1 MIFEWI
7 FWSNRFLVILRKLFM
22 LSIAKFGD
30 YTAQTPKKSA
40 PIRLIQPENNGPSTN
55 LIERDKVFIHNNSS
69 VSGKPLVHASFI
81 SVLL

>member
-1 MIFEWI
+1 
-7 FWSNRFLVILRKLFM
+7 M

-55 LIERDKVFIHNNSS
+55 LIERDKVFKHNNSS
-69 VSGKPLVHASFI
+69 VSGKPLVHVSFI
-81 SVLL
+81 SINQSDRIETETVKVSDEWEICR

>member
-1 MIFEWI
+1 
-7 FWSNRFLVILRKLFM
+7 M

-55 LIERDKVFIHNNSS
+55 LIERDKVFKHNNSS

-81 SVLL
+81 SVPL